1 MNHNQQPTAGAQY
14 EAITYQNGQEVTRR
28 KIVSRVHMGGPG
40 YQFEY
45 LDDTSVDLVKQVP
58 KHEYPVK
65 VIHGK
70 GTEAEPEI
78 IEIIIPCQH

>member
-1 MNHNQQPTAGAQY
+1 MNHNQQPAAGKEY
-14 EAITYQNGQEVTRR
+14 EVITYQNGHEMMRR
-28 KIVSRVHMGGPG
+28 KVVSRVHMGGPG

-45 LDDTSVDLVKQVP
+45 LDDASIDLVKQVP
-58 KHEYPVK
+58 KAEYPVK

-70 GTEAEPEI
+70 GTESEPEI